1 MRIAETSPNWRLG
14 KCRMRQSSPLSSERN
29 KSEFLPP
36 ARRTRES
43 LGSTAIAVAVPPHG
57 PTTRHASIA
66 GTFAGKAAGAG
77 SEPDT
82 GAVNQ
87 VIEHSTAAA
96 AAGEFLQ
103 VECIRS
109 KCHVP
114 GAGEF
119 GLTQMAP
126 SRPRFYCRRLGLER
140 HASLYCLA
148 KLSRRPVVRI
158 RSLPLRPA
166 GGLVT

>member
-36 ARRTRES
+36 ASRTRES

-57 PTTRHASIA
+57 PTTRHASIP

-82 GAVNQ
+82 GAANQ
-87 VIEHSTAAA
+87 LIEHNATAA

-109 KCHVP
+109 NVSRATGRKC
-114 GAGEF
+114 
-119 GLTQMAP
+119 
-126 SRPRFYCRRLGLER
+126 FYSDCPKQDSNSIVADS
-140 HASLYCLA
+140 AS
-148 KLSRRPVVRI
+148 
-158 RSLPLRPA
+158 
-166 GGLVT
+166 

>member
-1 MRIAETSPNWRLG
+1 LG

-36 ARRTRES
+36 ASRTRES
-43 LGSTAIAVAVPPHG
+43 FGSTAIAVAVPPQG

-66 GTFAGKAAGAG
+66 GTFAGKAAAAG

-87 VIEHSTAAA
+87 LIEHSAAAA

-109 KCHVP
+109 TCHVP
-114 GAGEF
+114 GAEYF
-119 GLTQMAP
+119 ALTRVAP
-126 SRPRFYCRRLGLER
+126 SRTQILLSPTRLER
-140 HASLYCLA
+140 HASRYCLA